1 MVIYMKRKF
10 IPTAV
15 ISLLVAF
22 ALAFSLIAYAEN
34 NVTWSYD
41 SSTKTLYIS
50 GTGAMDNYE
59 NSYSAP
65 WNSHILEIENLVV
78 EDGVTSVGNYA
89 LSGAEKLDNVS
100 LADSVKTIGEYAF
113 ASCPALKV
121 LSLSSNVNSIADYSF
136 AYNGVNQKDFTLRAP
151 VGSYALHYIIKN
163 NRNTSTNRIAFET
176 DDVTCGKYT
185 VRITQSGGMLAYYPY
200 TPKYDGKFKFY
211 STGTHDTRGYIYN
224 SDYTQIAYNDDY
236 GSSTNFQIS
245 SVTLEKGKTYYF
257 GARIMNSSLKG
268 SFDVYIEPVEY
279 TISGTIYAMNDPS
292 GAASDIVIDE
302 ALLDGE
308 ATGGTFTRT
317 VTEENADAVITIGSK
332 QIEYSFSPDGNPDI
346 IIMMCDVNDD
356 GIVNGRDYAHKKTS
370 GSKYKPLFVNFVGYE
385 V

>member
-1 MVIYMKRKF
+1 MKRKF

-136 AYNGVNQKDFTLRAP
+136 AYNGVNQKDF
-151 VGSYALHYIIKN
+151 
-163 NRNTSTNRIAFET
+163 
-176 DDVTCGKYT
+176 
-185 VRITQSGGMLAYYPY
+185 
-200 TPKYDGKFKFY
+200 
-211 STGTHDTRGYIYN
+211 
-224 SDYTQIAYNDDY
+224 
-236 GSSTNFQIS
+236 
-245 SVTLEKGKTYYF
+245 
-257 GARIMNSSLKG
+257 
-268 SFDVYIEPVEY
+268 
-279 TISGTIYAMNDPS
+279 
-292 GAASDIVIDE
+292 
-302 ALLDGE
+302 
-308 ATGGTFTRT
+308 
-317 VTEENADAVITIGSK
+317 
-332 QIEYSFSPDGNPDI
+332 
-346 IIMMCDVNDD
+346 
-356 GIVNGRDYAHKKTS
+356 
-370 GSKYKPLFVNFVGYE
+370 
-385 V
+385 